1 MEQTK
6 RTQKNHHDLQTQIKR
21 VRIYSKERQM
31 DTKMQ
36 GPRDRVFLPPT
47 PPPDLKKLILRPI
60 PWKKVDVLVKKE
72 TVSSQNSNYQTNLCT
87 PVCDEIQ
94 LRKEQFINYINK
106 KHEGMVPPRSQI
118 NEPPWINTVLF
129 NSDEI
134 EILYCQTTED
144 LTYVD
149 KIN

>member
-1 MEQTK
+1 MEMEQTK
-6 RTQKNHHDLQTQIKR
+6 RTQKNHHDLQTQVKR
-21 VRIYSKERQM
+21 VRIYSKERQV
-31 DTKMQ
+31 DTKCK
-36 GPRDRVFLPPT
+36 DLEIRVFLPPI

-72 TVSSQNSNYQTNLCT
+72 TELTKLQLLDQFMHSC
-87 PVCDEIQ
+87 VCGEIQ
-94 LRKEQFINYINK
+94 LRKEQFINHINK

-118 NEPPWINTVLF
+118 NEPPWINAVLF

-144 LTYVD
+144 LT
-149 KIN
+149 